1 MKRPRL
7 REDIIRIKIT
17 EIRECVDL
25 VRENL
30 PDSLEDFLRLGI
42 IKDGIYKRM
51 EFAIE
56 DVFDICAILNTDL
69 SLGIPDGDDDI
80 LDHLTVAGVLNP
92 ELFGKIR
99 NMRGFR
105 NIVVHRYG
113 RIDDRLVFSLL
124 NEHLGDF
131 SVFIEEIETL
141 LRAHC

>member
-1 MKRPRL
+1 VKRPRL
-7 REDIIRIKIT
+7 REDIIRIKIA

-30 PDSLEDFLRLGI
+30 PDSLDDFLQLGL

-69 SLGIPDGDDDI
+69 SLGIPEGDDDI
-80 LDHLTVAGVLNP
+80 PDHVAGAGVITPQIL
-92 ELFGKIR
+92 GKIR
-99 NMRGFR
+99 HMRGSR

-113 RIDDRLVFSLL
+113 KIDDRLIFSLL
-124 NEHLGDF
+124 NEQLGDF
-131 SVFIEEIETL
+131 SEFIGEIEAL
-141 LRAHC
+141 LKHT

>member
-1 MKRPRL
+1 MKRSRL
-7 REDIIRIKIT
+7 REDIIRIKIA
-17 EIRECVDL
+17 EIRECIGL
-25 VRENL
+25 VKENL
-30 PDSLEDFLRLGI
+30 PDSLEEFLQLGI

-80 LDHLTVAGVLNP
+80 LDHLSGAGVITPQL
-92 ELFGKIR
+92 LGKLR

-113 RIDDRLVFSLL
+113 KIDDRLVFSLL

-131 SVFIEEIETL
+131 SEFIEEIETIF
-141 LRAHC
+141 RAH